1 MNPKTPTIST
11 QASGPV
17 PVGSAIHDVATL
29 TGPSGVP
36 DKSLVTFNVYASTDA
51 TCATPLNAS
60 PIASVSN
67 TTGANPTYTS
77 ADYTPA
83 HPGTYK
89 WIASFAGD
97 TDNHSVAGACNA
109 ANESSLV
116 NPAVPTISTQASGP
130 VQVGSAIHDVA
141 TLTGPSGV
149 PDKSLVTFNVYASSD
164 STCATPLNASPIASV
179 SNTTGANPTYTSAD
193 YTPAHPGTYKWIASF
208 AGNADNHS
216 VAGVCNAANE
226 SSLVNPAVP
235 TISTNASGP
244 VTVGSAIHDVAT
256 LTGPFGVPD
265 KSLVTFN
272 VYASSDATCTTPL
285 NASPIASVSNTAG
298 ANPTYTS
305 GDFTPAHA
313 GTYKWIASFAG
324 NADNTAV
331 AGKCGDAN
339 ESSLVN
345 PASPT
350 ISTNASGPVTV
361 GSAIHDVATLTGPF
375 GVPDKSLV
383 TFNVYASSDATCAT
397 PLNAS
402 PIASVSNTTG
412 ANPTYTSGDFTP
424 AHAGTYKW
432 IASFAGNADNNAV
445 AGVCNAPNESSLVN
459 PATPTISTNASGPV
473 PVGSSIHDVATLT
486 GPFGVPDK
494 SLVTFNVYA
503 SSDSTCATPLNPSP
517 IASVSNTTGAEP
529 DVHLGRLHAGSRGH
543 LQVDRLV
550 RR

>member
-1 MNPKTPTIST
+1 MTFNVYAASDSTCATPLNASPIASSSNTTGPNPTYTSGDYTPAHAGTYKWIASFAGDADNNAVAGACNAPNESSVVNPKNPTIST

-29 TGPSGVP
+29 TGPFGVP
-36 DKSLVTFNVYASTDA
+36 DKSLVTFNVYASSDS

-109 ANESSLV
+109 ANESSVV
-116 NPAVPTISTQASGP
+116 NPAAPTISTQASGP

-141 TLTGPSGV
+141 TLTGPFGV

-193 YTPAHPGTYKWIASF
+193 YTPAHAGTYKWIASF
-208 AGNADNHS
+208 AGNADNTA
-216 VAGVCNAANE
+216 VAGKCGDANE
-226 SSLVNPAVP
+226 SSLVNPASP
-235 TISTNASGP
+235 AISTSASGP

-256 LTGPFGVPD
+256 LTGAVGVPD

-272 VYASSDATCTTPL
+272 VYAASDSTCATPL
-285 NASPIASVSNTAG
+285 NASPIASVSNTTG

-305 GDFTPAHA
+305 ADFTPAHA

-345 PASPT
+345 PAGPA
-350 ISTNASGPVTV
+350 ISTRP
-361 GSAIHDVATLTGPF
+361 P
-375 GVPDKSLV
+375 
-383 TFNVYASSDATCAT
+383 
-397 PLNAS
+397 
-402 PIASVSNTTG
+402 
-412 ANPTYTSGDFTP
+412 
-424 AHAGTYKW
+424 
-432 IASFAGNADNNAV
+432 
-445 AGVCNAPNESSLVN
+445 
-459 PATPTISTNASGPV
+459 
-473 PVGSSIHDVATLT
+473 
-486 GPFGVPDK
+486 
-494 SLVTFNVYA
+494 
-503 SSDSTCATPLNPSP
+503 
-517 IASVSNTTGAEP
+517 
-529 DVHLGRLHAGSRGH
+529 GR
-543 LQVDRLV
+543 
-550 RR
+550 